1 MIRAGRMRS
10 EVAVAE
16 SPWTSWKLE
25 DVSDKRSCRTGVRL
39 NNYNKL
45 QKSSIPLLTALEN
58 SIIIQMLVKLELRQ
72 SEFGISA
79 VRLCFTW

>member
-1 MIRAGRMRS
+1 MRS
-10 EVAVAE
+10 DVSVAE
-16 SPWTSWKLE
+16 WPWTSWKLG
-25 DVSDKRSCRTGVRL
+25 DVSNNESCSMSLRL
-39 NNYNKL
+39 NTYNKL

-58 SIIIQMLVKLELRQ
+58 SIIIQMLVKLKLRQ